1 MLVRSKFPLSVIVV
15 CLSVLALWWI
25 GSLSSAYGASCS
37 VTAGIGSSTSV
48 TLNLICCAEYG
59 RMVMDGWMS
68 TRTAT
73 LLNDKIFMLLA
84 HLQLNSNKG
93 LMNKSYF
100 TSFFTANPT
109 TCHVCLLLWTW
120 RRDVQTFCTA
130 IMPHVLESLSS
141 IHTAA
146 KSLLSLLVSAL
157 ISVPMYALC
166 YSSHT
171 ITYTQK
177 CLSTSIFC
185 ALGSRLPVLLHVR
198 GTTSM

>member
-1 MLVRSKFPLSVIVV
+1 MLCRIWLD
-15 CLSVLALWWI
+15 
-25 GSLSSAYGASCS
+25 G
-37 VTAGIGSSTSV
+37 
-48 TLNLICCAEYG
+48 
-59 RMVMDGWMS
+59 DGWML

-73 LLNDKIFMLLA
+73 LLNDYIFILLA
-84 HLQLNSNKG
+84 HLQLNSSKG
-93 LMNKSYF
+93 LMSKSYF
-100 TSFFTANPT
+100 TSFFTAKPT
-109 TCHVCLLLWTW
+109 TLSCVPFTVDW
-120 RRDVQTFCTA
+120 DVQTFYTA

-146 KSLLSLLVSAL
+146 KSLLSLLLSAL
-157 ISVPMYALC
+157 IFVPMYALW